1 MMQPSLSVAE
11 TIFQIPQIN
20 AGNYF
25 DQMTQSP
32 PSFDSSNSSS
42 IISSLEANNGSLQ
55 PGPIT
60 LITRGISL
68 LSIGQ
73 LREFLREY
81 SLPTGGNK
89 HALVDRL
96 VIFLETFG
104 PSQQNLYLQF
114 SLKLKKFLSVE
125 TNIDSD
131 SHLSSE
137 SEESGQQQIS
147 SDLMERIYSTS
158 PSCLFQP
165 IKNKD
170 NEIYLTSPLAPV
182 IIHPSNPVVQL
193 DFTLP
198 AASINIVPILQF
210 CPVDNQSLFIK
221 KLTFQL
227 CGTIIT
233 LRDNILWCDLTE
245 YQNQD
250 GIIEIKAINPS
261 VPVVVL
267 IRWMEKVSIQQLSQT
282 IIKDRGP
289 APEISINPINPP
301 NQICPLTRKL
311 ILRPARGV
319 NCNHPECFDLTGFL
333 CYSIKKHIW
342 QCPICHIDL
351 QAEDLRIDPIFFKVA
366 KSASPIQ
373 KKQIDT

>member
-1 MMQPSLSVAE
+1 MMQPSISVAE
-11 TIFQIPQIN
+11 TIPQMPQITV
-20 AGNYF
+20 GSYF
-25 DQMTQSP
+25 DPMAQSP
-32 PSFDSSNSSS
+32 PSYDPGTSSS
-42 IISSLEANNGSLQ
+42 IISGLETTSASNQ
-55 PGPIT
+55 PGSID
-60 LITRGISL
+60 LISRGISL

-114 SLKLKKFLSVE
+114 SLKLKKYLSVE

-131 SHLSSE
+131 SHPSSE
-137 SEESGQQQIS
+137 SEEPTQQVPH
-147 SDLMERIYSTS
+147 DLIERIYTTS
-158 PSCLFQP
+158 PSCLFQT
-165 IKNKD
+165 IQNAK
-170 NEIYLTSPLAPV
+170 NEIYLTPPLGPV
-182 IIHPSNPVVQL
+182 IVHPSNPVVQL

-198 AASINIVPILQF
+198 ASPINTVPILQF
-210 CPVDNQSLFIK
+210 SPVDNPNLFIK

-250 GIIEIKAINPS
+250 GIIEIKAMDPS
-261 VPVVVL
+261 TPVVVL
-267 IRWMEKVSIQQLSQT
+267 IRWMEKVTIQQLTQR
-282 IIKDRGP
+282 IIEDRGP
-289 APEISINPINPP
+289 APEIQVDPANPP
-301 NQICPLTRKL
+301 SHICPLTRKL

-319 NCNHPECFDLTGFL
+319 KCNHPQCFDLTGFL

-351 QAEDLRIDPIFFKVA
+351 QAEDLRIDPYFFKVA
-366 KSASPIQ
+366 KATSRIQ
-373 KKQIDT
+373 KKLVDE